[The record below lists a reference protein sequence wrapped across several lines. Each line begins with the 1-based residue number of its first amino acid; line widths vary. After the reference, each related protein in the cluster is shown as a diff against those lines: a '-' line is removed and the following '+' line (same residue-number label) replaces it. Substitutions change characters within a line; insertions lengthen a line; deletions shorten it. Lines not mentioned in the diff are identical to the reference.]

1 MTIAEIHG
9 KISSIGSNLSDR
21 MEDLLTSDTFGCMRY
36 LPPETLLIPFLN
48 KACSLWGNT
57 LSIPEKIVDV
67 HCLFWPWIN
76 TINRKPCEPDVV
88 IGFELHDNQM
98 HLVMIEAK
106 YNSGL
111 SSEEDEGS
119 NPNDQLARE
128 LDNLDVVSPNS
139 FGWKKQYDVISR
151 TLVFITTDIGIP
163 RKTMEQSYAEYQ
175 KKRNTTRNIYWVS
188 WSSLTS
194 ILEQALLVAIDTN
207 HHVILSDML
216 NLLLKKGLI
225 GFRGVEP
232 VSLDHLLPSFYQI
245 GSHNYNWS
253 GNESLRSL
261 DYVYEAK
268 RNDRE

>member
-128 LDNLDVVSPNS
+128 LDNLDVVSPYS
-139 FGWKKQYDVISR
+139 FG
-151 TLVFITTDIGIP
+151 
-163 RKTMEQSYAEYQ
+163 
-175 KKRNTTRNIYWVS
+175 
-188 WSSLTS
+188 
-194 ILEQALLVAIDTN
+194 
-207 HHVILSDML
+207 
-216 NLLLKKGLI
+216 
-225 GFRGVEP
+225 
-232 VSLDHLLPSFYQI
+232 
-245 GSHNYNWS
+245 
-253 GNESLRSL
+253 
-261 DYVYEAK
+261 
-268 RNDRE
+268 